1 MTATLSNLI
10 LVPAIYPLA
19 PGARAD
25 TKGGL
30 MEYRYVVLLVF
41 VVCYALF
48 VVWPRH
54 RPWVAA
60 AGALMLVASG
70 ALPLRQA
77 FWAVN
82 WNVMGIF
89 VGTLAVA
96 DIFMES
102 RVPAYLAEVLVNR
115 ARNSAWAILFIC
127 LITGLISAFVENVA
141 TVLIVAPIA
150 LTLAY
155 KLDIHPS
162 AMMISIA
169 VSSNLQGAATLIGDP
184 PSMLL
189 AGFARMNFM
198 DFFFYKGQPGIF
210 FAVEIGAI
218 ASLVVLYVIF
228 RRHRDKVTL
237 VPSERVVSW
246 VPTVILAV
254 LIVLLAASSLIDKDF
269 SYLAGLVCVA
279 AGIVSLIWAKARLK
293 KPLVPGIRAL
303 DWETALFLVAVFVL
317 VGGLTAT
324 GWIEVI
330 ADGLADVV
338 HGNAFYGYTL
348 LVLLA
353 MVASAFVDNV
363 PFLAAMLPVG
373 LIMGERLA
381 MPPHLFLFGLL
392 IGASLGGNITPIGAS
407 ANIVACGILKKQ
419 GINVSFREFMRI
431 GVPFTL
437 VAVSAAYLFGW
448 LVWSR

>member
-1 MTATLSNLI
+1 
-10 LVPAIYPLA
+10 
-19 PGARAD
+19 
-25 TKGGL
+25 

-48 VVWPRH
+48 VVWPRR

-60 AGALMLVASG
+60 AGAALLLLSG
-70 ALPLRQA
+70 ALSLKEA

-96 DIFMES
+96 DVFMES
-102 RVPAYLAEVLVNR
+102 RVPAYLAEGIVNR
-115 ARNSAWAILFIC
+115 ARSSAWAILFIC
-127 LITGLISAFVENVA
+127 LLTGFISAFVENVA

-169 VSSNLQGAATLIGDP
+169 ISSNLQGAATLIGDP

-198 DFFFYKGQPGIF
+198 DFFFYKGQPSIF
-210 FAVEIGAI
+210 FAVEIGAL
-218 ASLVVLYVIF
+218 ASLVVLYFFF
-228 RRHRDKVTL
+228 RGHRRKVTL
-237 VPSERVVSW
+237 VPSERVTSW
-246 VPTVILAV
+246 APTVILIV
-254 LIVLLAASSLIDKDF
+254 LIVLLAVSSFIDKDF
-269 SYLAGLVCVA
+269 SYLAGLLCVA
-279 AGIVSLIWAKARLK
+279 AGIVSLVWAKARFK
-293 KPLVPGIRAL
+293 KPLVPGIKSL
-303 DWETALFLVAVFVL
+303 DWETALFLLAVFIL
-317 VGGLTAT
+317 VGSLTAT
-324 GWIEVI
+324 GWIEVV
-330 ADGLADVV
+330 ADALADVV
-338 HGNAFYGYTL
+338 QGNAFYGYTL

-363 PFLAAMLPVG
+363 PFLAAMLPVA
-373 LIMGERLA
+373 LIMGDRLS
-381 MPPHLFLFGLL
+381 MPPQLFLFGLL

-407 ANIVACGILKKQ
+407 ANIVACGILKKH
-419 GINVSFREFMRI
+419 GYAVSFGQFMKI

-437 VAVSAAYLFGW
+437 AAVAAAYAFGW